1 MRCFVPA
8 TDDEIFA
15 LIERHGFQ
23 ALVAYRCGMG
33 IGVHGADSAPALAPA
48 QMDWRMR
55 SDSALN
61 APRQAA

>member
-15 LIERHGFQ
+15 LIERHGWQ

-33 IGVHGADSAPALAPA
+33 IGIQGAESTPTMSSPPLERRLWNEAPA
-48 QMDWRMR
+48 
-55 SDSALN
+55 S